1 MPLYGL
7 YWNTWL
13 SKSRYLSKY
22 LRGRQR
28 VYLNLLCSVYIT
40 LKPDPVSFSCRLP
53 HAKHSFCIPLNLV
66 NKRNNI
72 LKIIV
77 NKEGL
82 NTCLGNRI
90 LLVFFNVA
98 KCKTAG
104 SYLYTFLCSVW
115 KCLFDDELF
124 VGRHKRSL
132 CCSICFP
139 VLKTAR
145 EKMTVYL
152 DWTQARYSLV
162 I

>member
-13 SKSRYLSKY
+13 IKEPVSIKVPKRSSKSLFKSFMFYLYHTQTRSCFI
-22 LRGRQR
+22 
-28 VYLNLLCSVYIT
+28 LLPSA
-40 LKPDPVSFSCRLP
+40 

-152 DWTQARYSLV
+152 DWTQARDSLV